1 MTKQE
6 MIGFLNANWTADA
19 WNWVDISKF
28 DLGSLEHLITFLEC
42 EEEENYL
49 VLANGD
55 IHTNLPI

>member
-1 MTKQE
+1 
-6 MIGFLNANWTADA
+6 MIEFLNANWTADA

-55 IHTNLPI
+55 IHRNLPF